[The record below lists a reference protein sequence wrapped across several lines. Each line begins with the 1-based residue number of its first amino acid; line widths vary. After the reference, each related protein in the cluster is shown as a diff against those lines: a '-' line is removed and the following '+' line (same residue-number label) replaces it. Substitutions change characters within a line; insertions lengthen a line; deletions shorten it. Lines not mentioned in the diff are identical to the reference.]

1 MQASLQGKY
10 RERNNQIKI
19 MFNVSIIILILVP
32 LISCQTEVRLG
43 MIKIRMAPSHL
54 QEQIKVFS
62 NYGDGLL
69 TWGNEEVVTNY
80 MELSEDPKGKR
91 IRWSKPCH
99 AVVQEICQRS
109 SQSAVQSGFNTS
121 QSMYNSSRFT
131 RFSRNLWI
139 N

>member
-99 AVVQEICQRS
+99 SFAQVTWLYPKPQAIKVVSCSVYFGHQRKCL
-109 SQSAVQSGFNTS
+109 TLDL
-121 QSMYNSSRFT
+121 Y
-131 RFSRNLWI
+131 
-139 N
+139 

>member
-62 NYGDGLL
+62 NYGDGLMS
-69 TWGNEEVVTNY
+69 WGDEEVVKNY
-80 MELSEDPKGKR
+80 VELAEDPKG
-91 IRWSKPCH
+91 
-99 AVVQEICQRS
+99 E
-109 SQSAVQSGFNTS
+109 
-121 QSMYNSSRFT
+121 
-131 RFSRNLWI
+131 
-139 N
+139 